1 MKKRFLI
8 ITICLIGIT
17 SCICN
22 IKYQLRI
29 ENLIKEKENLI
40 SEIQEKD
47 QLIED
52 YQDGISQIEFVD
64 ECYIGEYYE

>member
-1 MKKRFLI
+1 M
-8 ITICLIGIT
+8 G
-17 SCICN
+17 
-22 IKYQLRI
+22 
-29 ENLIKEKENLI
+29 KEKENLI